1 MPWLFSGKITCCL
14 VFVGRTCFSQ
24 STLFL
29 LPAIIPLLAQSKN
42 VGVLPDSSLSLFL
55 IQPIIKS
62 CQFSFHYKPCI
73 ITSHHFTITTHPR
86 LQGASLV
93 AQLVK
98 NPPARQEVRV
108 WALGW
113 EDPLEKEMTTH
124 SVFWPENSVDM
135 GSQMDRTVGLSL
147 LLHYRGSCL
156 VAAFLCP
163 LLPLQSLL
171 PKSATETLQTLN
183 QITSFPRLKSP
194 NVFPLYSEP
203 SLQFDFISCPL
214 SLAL

>member
-1 MPWLFSGKITCCL
+1 
-14 VFVGRTCFSQ
+14 
-24 STLFL
+24 
-29 LPAIIPLLAQSKN
+29 
-42 VGVLPDSSLSLFL
+42 
-55 IQPIIKS
+55 
-62 CQFSFHYKPCI
+62 
-73 ITSHHFTITTHPR
+73 
-86 LQGASLV
+86 
-93 AQLVK
+93 
-98 NPPARQEVRV
+98 
-108 WALGW
+108 
-113 EDPLEKEMTTH
+113 MTTH
-124 SVFWPENSVDM
+124 SVFWPENSMDM

-214 SLAL
+214 SLALQATSTVAFLLYLEEVRFIPVPQPYVLAQLTHSNHSFAAQTFLSWKYFQSPFLKSTHNLTLFQFSSQHLPFSEIIDLFSKVQIQTPIKGYILSVHCSLHCQNLEHIEGAQ